1 MILRRVELAAE
12 GALRHLL
19 GAPRPSVD
27 RHDAFAGLLPWDLTT
42 CDALT
47 VPRIA
52 RTNGTATGF
61 DAVHGAQLLEFAG
74 VCHLSQALDKAHVNA
89 YRASATARHEAVR
102 ERLRHLGHDPN
113 GRFRFHEACQRGHGR
128 IDMRLSD
135 DATPFD
141 ASELGSGAPWLPLVR
156 QALGDDARLLW
167 RGVVATSPGAEEQAA
182 HADGPPVGYDTWRR
196 HADTSCDV
204 AMQRRVASGGPLPI
218 HALTVFVPL
227 VDTNMANGATS
238 FYPGT
243 HHVSTMQ
250 ALAAEAAEAGC
261 ASGAGAAARLDAI
274 AGDALIFDYRLF
286 HFGGA
291 NRSARVRPI
300 LYLVYARSW
309 FDDIHNF
316 PGPEISLALD
326 G

>member
-1 MILRRVELAAE
+1 MVLRRIELAAE

-19 GAPRPSVD
+19 GAPRPSVG
-27 RHDAFAGLLPWDLTT
+27 RHDTFSGFLPWDLTT
-42 CDALT
+42 CDALG
-47 VPRIA
+47 VPR
-52 RTNGTATGF
+52 TASGF
-61 DAVHGAQLLEFAG
+61 DAVHGAQMLEFAG
-74 VCHLSQALDKAHVNA
+74 VCHLPRALETAQVDAC
-89 YRASATARHEAVR
+89 RTSAIARHEAVR
-102 ERLRHLGHDPN
+102 DRVQTLGHNPN
-113 GRFRFHEACQRGHGR
+113 GHFRFHEACQRGRGR
-128 IDMRLSD
+128 IDMRLSGD
-135 DATPFD
+135 DAAPFD

-156 QALGDDARLLW
+156 QALGEDARLLY

-196 HADTSCDV
+196 HADTSCDE
-204 AMQRRVASGGPLPI
+204 ALQHRVASGGPLPI

-227 VDTNMANGATS
+227 VDTNAANGATS

-243 HHVSTMQ
+243 HHVSTME

-261 ASGAGAAARLDAI
+261 ASGAGAAARLDAT
-274 AGDALIFDYRLF
+274 AGDALIFDHRLF

-291 NRSARVRPI
+291 NRTVGVRPI

-309 FDDIHNF
+309 FDDMHNF